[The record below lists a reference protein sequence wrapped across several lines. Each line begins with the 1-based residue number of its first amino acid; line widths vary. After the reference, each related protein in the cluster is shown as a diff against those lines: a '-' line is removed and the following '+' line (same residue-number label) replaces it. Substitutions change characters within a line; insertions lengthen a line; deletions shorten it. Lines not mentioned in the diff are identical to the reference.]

1 MVSPNM
7 SMVPSQ
13 DVQDLPILDPN
24 DAQTIALEEGQI
36 RKAAELVFTQDAL
49 GQYLSFYWSKAE
61 EFGLNLADIVGSQM
75 TVSCGPIAFSHYL
88 SRIRSVLD
96 HLKPTQFRETFCYA
110 GQFFQFDITLSPI
123 FLPQDP
129 VRTLLVLGKPVNIPL
144 KPIHL
149 NPSEALLYR
158 QPVVNEQSLIHYQ
171 QLFSQIAW
179 NIRRNLDLETIW
191 QQTVNGLGNLLNL
204 HRCLICDYALDEKEL
219 SVVAS
224 YQKYMS
230 TNLQGTTLYLD
241 IDPESNTKF
250 QPLQPFHLVTPEGT
264 VLESSNLLGVVTSY
278 QDVPNGLILMEYQ
291 CSPGSE
297 QLEGFYLQLCEEP
310 CSLLDQWSFEEQFLI
325 RELANQVGTA
335 IAHAD
340 LYTQAQSLADELQ
353 SANLN
358 LMRKHYELEEAREQ
372 AEEASRLKSDFLANT
387 SHELRTPLNGIIGFL
402 KLLIDG
408 MADTV
413 EEGQEFLEEAHRSA
427 LLLLSIINDILDIA
441 KLEANRLELEL
452 HPINLREIFE
462 DTKRKTMTQAQQK
475 SLDLDVVLPITEHD
489 VIVYSDYQRLL
500 QILLNLVGNAIKF
513 TEEGSVT
520 LKAKVKRQWISVQEQ
535 TLPGYVQV
543 SVEDTGIGVP
553 LEKQSRLF
561 QAFSQVDSGRTR
573 KYGGT
578 GLGLVISQKLV
589 EAMYGSIQFF
599 SLGEGLGATVTITL
613 PLFQDP
619 GLIQPLPL
627 PIDGEDDGISGE
639 ITSLG

>member
-1 MVSPNM
+1 MISPEILGFDEGELI
-7 SMVPSQ
+7 
-13 DVQDLPILDPN
+13 DVAAIVTESD
-24 DAQTIALEEGQI
+24 QI
-36 RKAAELVFTQDAL
+36 RHAAELVFTQDAL
-49 GQYLSFYWSKAE
+49 GQYLSFYWSKAAE
-61 EFGLNLADIVGSQM
+61 LGLDPNRIVGSQM
-75 TVSCGPIAFSHYL
+75 TASCGPIAFSHYL

-96 HLKPTQFRETFCYA
+96 HLKPTQFRVIFCY
-110 GQFFQFDITLSPI
+110 GGEFFEFDITLSPI
-123 FLPQDP
+123 FLPQNP
-129 VRTLLVLGKPVNIPL
+129 VRTLLVLGKLVKITLEPVYL
-144 KPIHL
+144 AT
-149 NPSEALLYR
+149 SELGTTR

-191 QQTVNGLGNLLNL
+191 QQTVNGLGHLLNL
-204 HRCLICDYALDEKEL
+204 QHCLICDYALDERNL

-224 YQKYMS
+224 YEKYAAK
-230 TNLQGTTLYLD
+230 NLQGITLHLD
-241 IDPESNTKF
+241 IEPDSEGRVPPL
-250 QPLQPFHLVTPEGT
+250 QPLQPFQLVSSDAR
-264 VLESSNLLGVVTSY
+264 VLKYSNLLGVVTSY
-278 QDVPNGLILMEYQ
+278 QDVPNGLILMEHQ
-291 CSPGSE
+291 STLDSE
-297 QLEGFYLQLCEEP
+297 DFVGGHLQLCQEP

-358 LMRKHYELEEAREQ
+358 LIRKHFELEEAREQ

-402 KLLIDG
+402 KSLIDG
-408 MADTV
+408 MADTP
-413 EEGQEFLEEAHRSA
+413 EEEAEFLKEAHRSA

-462 DTKRKTMTQAQQK
+462 DTKRKVLPQAQQK
-475 SLDLDVVLPITEHD
+475 GLNLEVILPVTEYD

-500 QILLNLVGNAIKF
+500 QVFLNLVGNAIKF

-520 LKAKVKRQWISVQEQ
+520 LKAKVKRQQISVQDQ

-589 EAMYGSIQFF
+589 EAMYGRIQFF
-599 SLGEGLGATVTITL
+599 SLGEGLGATVTVTL

-619 GLIQPLPL
+619 GLIQSLPS
-627 PIDGEDDGISGE
+627 PIEEDEYTSGE
-639 ITSLG
+639 ITSLS

>member
-1 MVSPNM
+1 MVFSNTSTVSPL
-7 SMVPSQ
+7 SLADSQ
-13 DVQDLPILDPN
+13 LLGVSDVGAIV
-24 DAQTIALEEGQI
+24 TEEEQI
-36 RKAAELVFTQDAL
+36 RQAAELVFTQDAL
-49 GQYLSFYWSKAE
+49 GQYLSFYWSKSE
-61 EFGLNLADIVGSQM
+61 TLGLDLNSIVGSQM
-75 TVSCGPIAFSHYL
+75 TASCGPIAFSHYL

-123 FLPQDP
+123 LLPQNP
-129 VRTLLVLGKPVNIPL
+129 VRTLLVLGKPVNIAIE
-144 KPIHL
+144 PIHL
-149 NPSEALLYR
+149 PISESVVSR

-204 HRCLICDYALDEKEL
+204 HRCLICDYALDERKL

-224 YQKYMS
+224 YEKY
-230 TNLQGTTLYLD
+230 TTKNLQGITLHLD
-241 IDPESNTKF
+241 IDAGSDGKL
-250 QPLQPFHLVTPEGT
+250 QPLQPFHLLTAEDR
-264 VLESSNLLGVVTSY
+264 LEKSNLLGVVTSY
-278 QDVPNGLILMEYQ
+278 QDVPNGLILMEHRSGLDYDDFW
-291 CSPGSE
+291 
-297 QLEGFYLQLCEEP
+297 EGYLRLCQEP

-340 LYTQAQSLADELQ
+340 LYNQAQSLADELQ

-358 LMRKHYELEEAREQ
+358 LIRKHFELEEAREQ

-402 KLLIDG
+402 KLLIDD
-408 MADTV
+408 MADTI
-413 EEGQEFLEEAHRSA
+413 EEEKEFLNEAHHSA

-462 DTKRKTMTQAQQK
+462 DTKRKILPQAQQK
-475 SLDLDVVLPITEHD
+475 LLNFEVILPITEHD
-489 VIVYSDYQRLL
+489 VIIYSDYQRLL
-500 QILLNLVGNAIKF
+500 QVLLNLVGNAIKF
-513 TEEGSVT
+513 TEEGGVT
-520 LKAKVKRQWISVQEQ
+520 LKAKVKRQRISVQDQ
-535 TLPGYVQV
+535 SLPGYVQV

-589 EAMYGSIQFF
+589 EAMHGTIQFF
-599 SLGEGLGATVTITL
+599 SLGEGLGSTVTVTL

-627 PIDGEDDGISGE
+627 PIEDGDDMSGE

>member
-1 MVSPNM
+1 
-7 SMVPSQ
+7 
-13 DVQDLPILDPN
+13 
-24 DAQTIALEEGQI
+24 
-36 RKAAELVFTQDAL
+36 
-49 GQYLSFYWSKAE
+49 
-61 EFGLNLADIVGSQM
+61 
-75 TVSCGPIAFSHYL
+75 
-88 SRIRSVLD
+88 
-96 HLKPTQFRETFCYA
+96 
-110 GQFFQFDITLSPI
+110 
-123 FLPQDP
+123 
-129 VRTLLVLGKPVNIPL
+129 
-144 KPIHL
+144 
-149 NPSEALLYR
+149 
-158 QPVVNEQSLIHYQ
+158 
-171 QLFSQIAW
+171 
-179 NIRRNLDLETIW
+179 
-191 QQTVNGLGNLLNL
+191 
-204 HRCLICDYALDEKEL
+204 
-219 SVVAS
+219 
-224 YQKYMS
+224 
-230 TNLQGTTLYLD
+230 
-241 IDPESNTKF
+241 
-250 QPLQPFHLVTPEGT
+250 
-264 VLESSNLLGVVTSY
+264 
-278 QDVPNGLILMEYQ
+278 
-291 CSPGSE
+291 
-297 QLEGFYLQLCEEP
+297 
-310 CSLLDQWSFEEQFLI
+310 LLDQWSFEEQFLI

-358 LMRKHYELEEAREQ
+358 LIRKHFELEEAREQ

-408 MADTV
+408 MADTP
-413 EEGQEFLEEAHRSA
+413 EEEAEFLKEAHRSA

-462 DTKRKTMTQAQQK
+462 DTKRKVLPQAQQK
-475 SLDLDVVLPITEHD
+475 SLNLEVILPVTEYD

-500 QILLNLVGNAIKF
+500 QVLLNLVGNAIKF

-520 LKAKVKRQWISVQEQ
+520 LKAKVKRQRISVQDQ

-599 SLGEGLGATVTITL
+599 SLGEGLGATVTMTL

-619 GLIQPLPL
+619 GLIQSIPL
-627 PIDGEDDGISGE
+627 PIEEDGHTSGE
-639 ITSLG
+639 ITSLS

>member
-13 DVQDLPILDPN
+13 DVQDLPLLDPN
-24 DAQTIALEEGQI
+24 DDQTIALEEGQI
-36 RKAAELVFTQDAL
+36 RKAADLVFTQDAL

-61 EFGLNLADIVGSQM
+61 EFGLNLGDIVGSQM
-75 TVSCGPIAFSHYL
+75 TASCGPIAFSHYL
-88 SRIRSVLD
+88 SRVRSVLD

-123 FLPQDP
+123 SLPQGP
-129 VRTLLVLGKPVNIPL
+129 VRTLLVLGKPVNISLEPTSL
-144 KPIHL
+144 QS
-149 NPSEALLYR
+149 SEVLLSR

-204 HRCLICDYALDEKEL
+204 QRCLICDYALDEKAL
-219 SVVAS
+219 SVAAS
-224 YQKYMS
+224 YQKYTS
-230 TNLQGTTLYLD
+230 TNLQGTKLYLD
-241 IDPESNTKF
+241 IDPERNTRF
-250 QPLQPFHLVTPEGT
+250 QPLQPFSLVTPEGQ
-264 VLESSNLLGVVTSY
+264 VLDSSHMLGVVTSY

-291 CSPGSE
+291 CSPDSKE
-297 QLEGFYLQLCEEP
+297 LEGFYLQLCQEL
-310 CSLLDQWSFEEQFLI
+310 CLLEQWSFEEQFLI

-408 MADTV
+408 MADTP

-452 HPINLREIFE
+452 HPINLREVFE
-462 DTKRKTMTQAQQK
+462 DTKRKTLPQAQQK
-475 SLDLDVVLPITEHD
+475 SLNLDVVLPVTEHD

-513 TEEGSVT
+513 TEEGGVT
-520 LKAKVKRQWISVQEQ
+520 LKAKVKRQRISVQEQ
-535 TLPGYVQV
+535 ALPGYVQV

-599 SLGEGLGATVTITL
+599 SLGEGLGSTVTITL

-627 PIDGEDDGISGE
+627 PIDEDDGMSGE